1 MAAGN
6 FRAGDQLIPGTGEQ
20 VWANL
25 FEAARR
31 FSTEIAYPN
40 KPFPNVDADA
50 KCPLCQQ
57 QLDVDAA
64 RRLRRF
70 EDFVKQDTAKIAA
83 DKRDQL
89 QKAEQRLAGT
99 SVGFG
104 LDAAITEEIKQM
116 DAALLQGTQAF
127 EKKVEARKLWLL
139 GAGKTHASRGTL
151 ALDGNPRAGLKS
163 LSTKFVTEAA
173 EFDKASDEKQRK
185 TLEAERAELRA
196 RGKLAVRLR
205 AVLDL
210 IERMRISALLT
221 KCKDDLKTKAI
232 SDKAREFASKAV
244 TAALKSAL
252 DQEFQALG
260 VGHIKTKLNER
271 VELGRMKHKLVL
283 DLPVTKKLDEILS
296 EGEQRAI
303 AIGSFLADCNS
314 VATEVESCSMIL
326 SRHSTITDA
335 RTLPAV

>member
-1 MAAGN
+1 MSIVPAAVGCGCSAALTA
-6 FRAGDQLIPGTGEQ
+6 FR
-20 VWANL
+20 N
-25 FEAARR
+25 
-31 FSTEIAYPN
+31 
-40 KPFPNVDADA
+40 
-50 KCPLCQQ
+50 
-57 QLDVDAA
+57 
-64 RRLRRF
+64 
-70 EDFVKQDTAKIAA
+70 FVKQDTAKIAA

-139 GAGKTHASRGTL
+139 EPARHMPRAELSHLT
-151 ALDGNPRAGLKS
+151 NPRAGLKS

-244 TAALKSAL
+244 TAALKSGL

-260 VGHIKTKLNER
+260 LVTSKPSLTNVLN
-271 VELGRMKHKLVL
+271 
-283 DLPVTKKLDEILS
+283 
-296 EGEQRAI
+296 
-303 AIGSFLADCNS
+303 
-314 VATEVESCSMIL
+314 
-326 SRHSTITDA
+326 
-335 RTLPAV
+335 